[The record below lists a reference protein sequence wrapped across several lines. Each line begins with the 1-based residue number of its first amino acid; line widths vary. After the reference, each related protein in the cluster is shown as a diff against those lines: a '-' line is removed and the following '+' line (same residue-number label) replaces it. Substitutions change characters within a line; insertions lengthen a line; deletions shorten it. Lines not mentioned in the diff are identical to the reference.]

1 MSLRWALV
9 FHSTTDHE
17 LVLTDWPQFKTWCQ
31 NCCSRHYGVSVVES
45 GDLWSDLC
53 IVTSECVVLGQV
65 FLRFHLCLYTTWL
78 GVVPLFIRLLGGFHE
93 TRERD
98 WCIMSGQNLAAPI
111 RGLTYPSGPF
121 QGQTVDLKQ
130 KCGKEVTLEEHDF
143 FIFCFFAK
151 VTSILSFTFISKAFS
166 R

>member
-1 MSLRWALV
+1 MSLQWALV

-31 NCCSRHYGVSVVES
+31 NRCSRCYGVSVVES
-45 GDLWSDLC
+45 GDLWSGLC
-53 IVTSECVVLGQV
+53 IVMNECVVLGQV

-93 TRERD
+93 ARERD

-111 RGLTYPSGPF
+111 RGLTYPSGTLPRTDYRLKAEMSK
-121 QGQTVDLKQ
+121 GVDI
-130 KCGKEVTLEEHDF
+130 GGAWF
-143 FIFCFFAK
+143 FYFLFLC
-151 VTSILSFTFISKAFS
+151 
-166 R
+166 

>member
-1 MSLRWALV
+1 MSLQWALV

-93 TRERD
+93 ARERD

-151 VTSILSFTFISKAFS
+151 VTWILSFTFISKAFS